1 MAGRSL
7 RCARS
12 PVAPKMT
19 IVVGWTGSRSRPS
32 TSGVSSRSPAAGLIC
47 SSTVDMRASALLV
60 QDRVPAELVAERR
73 VHLGGVRL
81 VLSRREALHKRQRDH
96 RGRYRLV
103 DRLED
108 RPAAL
113 AGVLHEA
120 ADVGE
125 VVALLLERARR
136 QLEQPRP

>member
-1 MAGRSL
+1 
-7 RCARS
+7 
-12 PVAPKMT
+12 MT

-32 TSGVSSRSPAAGLIC
+32 TSGLSSSSPAACLIC
-47 SSTVDMRASALLV
+47 SSPVDMRATALLV
-60 QDRVPAELVAERR
+60 QERVPPALVAGRG

-81 VLSRREALHKRQRDH
+81 VLSRGEELHKLHREK

-113 AGVLHEA
+113 ALVLHE
-120 ADVGE
+120 
-125 VVALLLERARR
+125 
-136 QLEQPRP
+136 